1 MNKFC
6 LLGALSV
13 SGVLFGG
20 CATYQSDPAA
30 EACNVGGPLSK
41 LERSLAA
48 EPNAGAVPG
57 RPVECRMGRD
67 GVMRLPAAAA
77 R

>member
-1 MNKFC
+1 MNKLC
-6 LLGALSV
+6 LLAALS
-13 SGVLFGG
+13 SLLLSG

-30 EACNVGGPLSK
+30 ETCNVGGPLSK
-41 LERSLAA
+41 LERSLAT

>member
-1 MNKFC
+1 MNKLF
-6 LLGALSV
+6 LLAALSNLLL
-13 SGVLFGG
+13 SG

-41 LERSLAA
+41 LERSLAT